1 MKTSFK
7 GRKWNG
13 PVDEE
18 GRPHGR
24 GKMYEIRQKYGYVSY
39 DHRGEPWAY
48 FSGEGMLYDENGENL
63 RYTCINV

>member
-1 MKTSFK
+1 METSFK

-24 GKMYEIRQKYGYVSY
+24 GKMYEIRQKYGYKSY
-39 DHRGEPWAY
+39 ASVEDYYA
-48 FSGEGMLYDENGENL
+48 D
-63 RYTCINV
+63 